1 MIIISTRGIVLFSYK
16 IRAKASSFHFLLYV
30 NFGSLENESAFFGC
44 LEKKMT
50 KQQCVIYLL
59 FWSICPNNGCLKIEW
74 WVCDLL
80 YTKRQLTFSPP
91 SHWKKGPFFKGILD
105 RTMFFVW
112 LLKEIGKL
120 RKLPAFLSIAP
131 FFFTNKNKKVTKK
144 SFLLSPAST
153 FPLFQLAQLFLLIVP
168 F

>member
-1 MIIISTRGIVLFSYK
+1 
-16 IRAKASSFHFLLYV
+16 
-30 NFGSLENESAFFGC
+30 
-44 LEKKMT
+44 MT

-80 YTKRQLTFSPP
+80 YTKRQLTFSSP

-120 RKLPAFLSIAP
+120 RKLPAFSQYCHPLQIR
-131 FFFTNKNKKVTKK
+131 TKTDQK
-144 SFLLSPAST
+144 RFSSYQLLNIFPLFSTCST
-153 FPLFQLAQLFLLIVP
+153 FPSHSTILKFLEKISMHLINLKSAMSNSSPTFIPKLRLMCSTYKVKRLLQN
-168 F
+168 